1 MPNKSQKGVSLY
13 LTILI
18 MSVLLGVGLGISTL
32 LIRQIRMIK
41 GVGDS
46 VVAFYAADSGIE
58 KAMYALYKGGYSGPP
73 DPYGPGDI
81 NFSENLDISDPSYT
95 YTVQGYSPSSDPDS
109 KCPSSL
115 NDYYCIQSV
124 GTYKE
129 VRRAIEVAR

>member
-1 MPNKSQKGVSLY
+1 MLKCSNAKMTEKGVALY

-58 KAMYALYKGGYSGPP
+58 KAMYAYYKAGFSLA
-73 DPYGPGDI
+73 DI
-81 NFSENLDISDPSYT
+81 NNEALFIPENLDN
-95 YTVQGYSPSSDPDS
+95 GSSFKVKAFSAPTAD
-109 KCPSSL
+109 CPAP
-115 NDYYCIQSV
+115 NEYFCIQSK
-124 GTYKE
+124 GTYKG
-129 VRRAIEVAR
+129 VRRAIEVSR